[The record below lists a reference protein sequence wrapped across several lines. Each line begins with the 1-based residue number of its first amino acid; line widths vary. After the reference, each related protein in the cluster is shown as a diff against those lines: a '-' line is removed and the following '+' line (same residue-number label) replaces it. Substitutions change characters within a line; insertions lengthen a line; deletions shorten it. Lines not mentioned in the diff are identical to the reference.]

1 MIIVIVAYAFKIP
14 FPSMCNVLYLS
25 SFSSLSKLLLC
36 SILVFSSFFF
46 CLVKMSVRSGEL
58 PPSGVGAANS
68 EVAPHGSTVREEDG
82 AQGRAREGVQ
92 GGGAGAGTHG
102 EKAEAKESALVV
114 EAGLPGLGFVISPR
128 GILVR

>member
-1 MIIVIVAYAFKIP
+1 
-14 FPSMCNVLYLS
+14 
-25 SFSSLSKLLLC
+25 
-36 SILVFSSFFF
+36 
-46 CLVKMSVRSGEL
+46 MSVRSGEL

-82 AQGRAREGVQ
+82 AHSREGVQ

-114 EAGLPGLGFVISPR
+114 EADLPGLGFALSPR